1 MSADSNEDVKR
12 SLSMLGQEV
21 ERLLSVL
28 TAEEA
33 TIIKLRYGLGG
44 DEEKSVEEVSIEL
57 GRSVAEIVQLEQS
70 ATEKLR
76 DPAS

>member
-28 TAEEA
+28 TVEEA

-44 DEEKSVEEVSIEL
+44 DEEKSVEEVSIAL

>member
-1 MSADSNEDVKR
+1 MSVDNNEEVKR

-28 TAEEA
+28 TADEA
-33 TIIKLRYGLGG
+33 TVIKLRYGLAG
-44 DEEKSVEEVSIEL
+44 DEEKSVDEISIAL
-57 GRSVAEIVQLEQS
+57 GRSVTDIVQLEQS
-70 ATEKLR
+70 ALEKLR

>member
-1 MSADSNEDVKR
+1 
-12 SLSMLGQEV
+12 MLGQEV

-28 TAEEA
+28 TVEEA

-44 DEEKSVEEVSIEL
+44 DEEKSVEEVSIAL

-70 ATEKLR
+70 AIEKLR
-76 DPAS
+76 DPTS

>member
-1 MSADSNEDVKR
+1 MSADNNEEVKR

-28 TAEEA
+28 TIDEA
-33 TIIKLRYGLGG
+33 TVIKLRYGLAG
-44 DEEKSVEEVSIEL
+44 DEEKSGDEISIAL
-57 GRSVAEIVQLEQS
+57 GRSVTDIVQLEQS
-70 ATEKLR
+70 ALEKLR

>member
-28 TAEEA
+28 TVEEA

-44 DEEKSVEEVSIEL
+44 DEEKSVEEVSIAL

-70 ATEKLR
+70 AIEKLR
-76 DPAS
+76 DPTS

>member
-44 DEEKSVEEVSIEL
+44 DEEKSVEEVSIAL

-70 ATEKLR
+70 AIEKLR

>member
-1 MSADSNEDVKR
+1 MSADNNEEVKR

-28 TAEEA
+28 TIDEA
-33 TIIKLRYGLGG
+33 TVIKLRYGLAG
-44 DEEKSVEEVSIEL
+44 DEEKSVDEISIAL
-57 GRSVAEIVQLEQS
+57 GRSVTDIVQLEQS
-70 ATEKLR
+70 ALEKLR

>member
-33 TIIKLRYGLGG
+33 TVIKLRYGLGG

>member
-28 TAEEA
+28 TTDEA
-33 TIIKLRYGLGG
+33 TVIKLRYGLAG
-44 DEEKSVEEVSIEL
+44 DEEKSVDEISIAL

-70 ATEKLR
+70 AAEKLR